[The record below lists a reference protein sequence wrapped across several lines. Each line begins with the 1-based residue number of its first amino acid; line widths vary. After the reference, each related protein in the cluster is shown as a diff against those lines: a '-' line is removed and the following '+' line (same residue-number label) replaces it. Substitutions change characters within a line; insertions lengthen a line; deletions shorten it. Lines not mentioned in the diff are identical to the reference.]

1 MKRGSSGLNLLLG
14 VDKPEGLSSHDVVN
28 RVRGI
33 LKERRVGHAGTLDP
47 AATGV
52 MVVGVGQGTRLM
64 GLLTAETKSYVATI
78 AFGTSTNTDD
88 AEGEVTD
95 RRDVPET
102 LEDPSVAKGIIEGF
116 SGPQLQ
122 TPPSYSAISIDG
134 KRAYRRARAG
144 EDFDLA
150 ARPIDVKEAM
160 LLDIVRRDLD
170 DTLCWTCAFTVSKG
184 TYIRAIARDLGVAA
198 GTCAHL
204 CALRRTASGT
214 VTLTDCVTLDELS
227 DLGAERV
234 GEVCLDPAA
243 ALGLAR
249 CDLTPSELEDVICG
263 RRLSRRGRDLEEGE
277 LVSMVHGGKLYG
289 VWEARDRSVRS
300 KVSFPHGIWGVG
312 V

>member
-33 LKERRVGHAGTLDP
+33 LRERRVGHAGTLDP

-95 RRDVPET
+95 TRDVPKA
-102 LEDPSVAKGIIEGF
+102 LEDPSFAKGVVEGLVG
-116 SGPQLQ
+116 SQLQ

-134 KRAYRRARAG
+134 RRAYQRARAG
-144 EDFDLA
+144 EELDLA
-150 ARPIDVKEAM
+150 ARPIDVKEAI
-160 LLDIVRRDLD
+160 LLGIVRRDSD

-184 TYIRAIARDLGVAA
+184 TYIRAIARDLGLAA

-214 VTLTDCVTLDELS
+214 VTLKDCVTLDELS
-227 DLGAERV
+227 ERGAERV
-234 GEVCLDPAA
+234 GEVCLDPVV
-243 ALGLAR
+243 ALGLTR
-249 CDLTPSELEDVICG
+249 CDLSARELEDVICG
-263 RRLSRRGRDLEEGE
+263 RRLSRRGRDLGEGE
-277 LVSMVHGGKLYG
+277 LVSMVHGDKLYG
-289 VWEARDRSVRS
+289 VWEAHDRSVRS
-300 KVSFPHGIWGVG
+300 KVSFPHGIGGVG

>member
-95 RRDVPET
+95 RKDVPKA
-102 LEDPSVAKGIIEGF
+102 LEDPSHARGILEGLVG
-116 SGPQLQ
+116 SQLQ
-122 TPPSYSAISIDG
+122 TPPAFSAISVDG
-134 KRAYRRARAG
+134 RRAYQRARAG
-144 EDFDLA
+144 EEVDLA
-150 ARPIDVKEAM
+150 ARPIHVQEAI
-160 LLDIVRRDLD
+160 LLGVDRRESDEV
-170 DTLCWTCAFTVSKG
+170 LCWTCAFTVSKG
-184 TYIRAIARDLGVAA
+184 TYVRAIARDLGLAA

-204 CALRRTASGT
+204 CALRRTTSGT
-214 VTLTDCVTLDELS
+214 VTLGDCVTLDALS
-227 DLGAERV
+227 EFGAEHV
-234 GEVCLDPAA
+234 DGICLDPVV

-249 CDLTPSELEDVICG
+249 CDLTDKELEDVMCG
-263 RRLSRRGRDLEEGE
+263 RRLSRRGRDLKEGE
-277 LVSMVHGGKLYG
+277 LVCMVHGSRLYG
-289 VWEARDRSVRS
+289 VWEARDRSIRS
-300 KVSFPHGIWGVG
+300 KVSFPQGISGVG

>member
-47 AATGV
+47 SATGV

-95 RRDVPET
+95 RKDVPAT
-102 LEDPSVAKGIIEGF
+102 LEDPSVARGVLEGLV
-116 SGPQLQ
+116 GPQLQ
-122 TPPSYSAISIDG
+122 TPPAYSAISVDG
-134 KRAYRRARAG
+134 RRAYQRARAG
-144 EDFDLA
+144 EELDLK

-160 LLDIVRRDLD
+160 LLGVDRRDSD
-170 DTLCWTCAFTVSKG
+170 GTLLWTCVFTVSKG
-184 TYIRAIARDLGVAA
+184 TYIRAIARDLGQAA

-204 CALRRTASGT
+204 GALRRTASGP
-214 VTLTDCVTLDELS
+214 VTLRHCVTLKELS
-227 DLGAERV
+227 ERGAERV
-234 GEVCLDPAA
+234 GDVCLDPVE

-249 CDLTPSELEDVICG
+249 CDLSAAELEDVMCG
-263 RRLSRRGRDLEEGE
+263 RRLSRRGRGLEEGE
-277 LVSMVHGGKLYG
+277 LVCMVHGDKLYG
-289 VWEARDRSVRS
+289 VWEAKDRSVRS
-300 KVSFPHGIWGVG
+300 KVSFPQGVSGVG
-312 V
+312 A